1 MSMFAKQYLE
11 TLQGLIERAI
21 NEQMD
26 VIEMAGKRVA
36 ESVAQGGILHIFGVG
51 HSHILAEEGFY
62 RAGGLAAVNPILEPS
77 LMLHSG
83 ARKSMQLENVNG
95 LGAILFRY
103 HELKKE
109 DILLVVSN
117 SGVSRVPI
125 ELASL
130 AKEKGI
136 YTIAITSVK
145 YSEQIKGDKQ
155 ALYEIVDLVIDNFGE
170 PGDALIQIP
179 GLPQRVGPSS
189 TVIGAAL
196 LNAVIV
202 AAVAEL
208 QAMGVLPPVYISGH
222 LPGADEHNSALVRKY
237 ALRIRAL

>member
-26 VIEMAGKRVA
+26 VIEMAGERVA

-222 LPGADEHNSALVRKY
+222 LPGADEHNSALARKY

>member
-1 MSMFAKQYLE
+1 MFAKQYLE

-21 NEQMD
+21 NEQMA

-83 ARKSMQLENVNG
+83 ARKSMQLENING